1 MFRTT
6 TRAAISGLKLLLQQ
20 CADLR
25 AELITIVDGN
35 HDGNGSGSF
44 SARQRNQIV
53 ELKQAAQAMDVLL
66 ASLADENSMSKGG
79 LDVQ

>member
-6 TRAAISGLKLLLQQ
+6 TIAAISGLKLLLQE
-20 CADLR
+20 CAELR

-35 HDGNGSGSF
+35 HDGDGSGSF

-53 ELKQAAQAMDVLL
+53 ELKRAAQAMNVLL
-66 ASLADENSMSKGG
+66 ASLSGNTVPRNNDG
-79 LDVQ
+79 DVQ